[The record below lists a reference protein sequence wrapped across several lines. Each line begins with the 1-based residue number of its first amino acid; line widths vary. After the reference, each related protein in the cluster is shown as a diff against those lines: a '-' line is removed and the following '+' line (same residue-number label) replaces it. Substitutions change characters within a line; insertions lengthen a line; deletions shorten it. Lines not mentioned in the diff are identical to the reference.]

1 MQVATSP
8 IRAKPSITHTVDLF
22 LIWLIIHNI
31 KFMQLLSLHVH
42 LLFLGTNFKWKK
54 KKKKLMLT
62 IEVVATS
69 VVFSW
74 WSFYKEHR
82 VKQCPYRSKSYLP
95 VSSWWPH
102 SIYKMGTILRTLQR
116 QQKTLHWEV
125 SFTFLHHDMLYLTSA
140 ITLLHLV
147 IFSSNLS
154 LVYSS
159 ISLSIQLFI
168 LVSNLPVNEI
178 PSQ

>member
-1 MQVATSP
+1 MNITSNVQVATSP
-8 IRAKPSITHTVDLF
+8 VRAKPCHYPHSGPVFDLA
-22 LIWLIIHNI
+22 HNTQY
-31 KFMQLLSLHVH
+31 KYMQLLSLHVH

-54 KKKKLMLT
+54 KKLMLT
-62 IEVVATS
+62 IEVMGTS

-74 WSFYKEHR
+74 WSFYKENQ
-82 VKQCPYRSKSYLP
+82 VKECPYRSKIYLP

-102 SIYKMGTILRTLQR
+102 SVIYKMGTILRTLPR
-116 QQKTLHWEV
+116 QQKTLLWEV
-125 SFTFLHHDMLYLTSA
+125 SFTFLQ
-140 ITLLHLV
+140 LV